1 MTEIKVNFGLDRAVS
16 ILEQTVGARRYWLH
30 NRVGGDDWEVVKSTN
45 GTTIKIH
52 NAKMLTYFL
61 LKLK

>member
-30 NRVGGDDWEVVKSTN
+30 NRVGGDDWEVVKSNN
-45 GTTIKIH
+45 GTTVKIRD
-52 NAKMLTYFL
+52 AKMLTYFL